1 MIVRDTQ
8 KLFWKQWPIKVVIS
22 SERNSSKSS
31 KSYFLGREE
40 RAQRLRSMADIVN
53 AVKRELPNAGIRRE
67 GNVSVFVTD
76 ETELAQL
83 VDLFG
88 SRICEIWKPKNETAA
103 KLLFEHTA
111 DVIRDRPWY
120 GRFTMRAR
128 VLFTPHFKTNEALNF
143 KAAVNSLDAE
153 KWHAAGLL
161 KDVISSDG
169 HVKHGA
175 WGQPLYLYLSDSE
188 DAALLKLQCGTV
200 IERFERIRPP

>member
-1 MIVRDTQ
+1 
-8 KLFWKQWPIKVVIS
+8 
-22 SERNSSKSS
+22 
-31 KSYFLGREE
+31 
-40 RAQRLRSMADIVN
+40 
-53 AVKRELPNAGIRRE
+53 LPNAGIRRE
-67 GNVSVFVTD
+67 GNVSVFVAN
-76 ETELAQL
+76 ENELAQL

-88 SRICEIWKPKNETAA
+88 SRISEVWKPRNETAT

-128 VLFTPHFKTNEALNF
+128 ILFTPNFKTYEALNF
-143 KAAVNSLDAE
+143 KVAVNSLDAE

-161 KDVISSDG
+161 KDIISSDG
-169 HVKHGA
+169 HLKHGA